1 MQIVFGFPQIGSNV
15 RYLHSDLGSINADI
29 YDHISDYYLLLES
42 YDLAMLLDSLSE
54 CQRKTQNGKAVCALF
69 YLQIYIVN
77 ITVYVLQI

>member
-54 CQRKTQNGKAVCALF
+54 C
-69 YLQIYIVN
+69 
-77 ITVYVLQI
+77 